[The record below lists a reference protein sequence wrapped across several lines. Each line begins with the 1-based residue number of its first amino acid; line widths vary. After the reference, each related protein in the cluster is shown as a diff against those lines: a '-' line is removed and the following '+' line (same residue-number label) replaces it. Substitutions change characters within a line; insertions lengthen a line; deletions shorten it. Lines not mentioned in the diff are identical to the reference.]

1 MELIRCNPMYDR
13 FSLRHRMDKML
24 GDFFYPSAQ
33 GQEDSEVRNSN
44 PAADIYENDANIVIK
59 AELPGID
66 KKDISVDVK
75 NRVLTLKGER
85 SSDDET
91 KEDNYYRRERGYGRF
106 ERVFTLPAEIDLE
119 KIKADY
125 KDGVLKIEIPKPQEK
140 KPQKI
145 TVH

>member
-1 MELIRCNPMYDR
+1 MELIRWNPMYDR
-13 FSLRHRMDKML
+13 FNLRHRMDKML
-24 GDFFYPSAQ
+24 GDFFYPSVQ
-33 GQEDSEVRNSN
+33 DQEDSGVCNWN
-44 PAADIYENDANIVIK
+44 PAADIYENDDNIVIK

-66 KKDISVDVK
+66 KKDITVDVK

-91 KEDNYYRRERGYGRF
+91 KEDNYYRRERRSGRF
-106 ERVFTLPAEIDLE
+106 ERAFTLPTEVDLD

-125 KDGVLKIEIPKPQEK
+125 KDGVLRIEIPKLQEK

>member
-1 MELIRCNPMYDR
+1 MELIRWNPMYDR
-13 FSLRHRMDKML
+13 FNLRHRMDKML
-24 GDFFYPSAQ
+24 GDFFYPSTQ
-33 GQEDSEVRNSN
+33 GQEDSGVWNWN
-44 PAADIYENDANIVIK
+44 PAADIYENDDNIVIK

-66 KKDISVDVK
+66 KKDITVDVK

-91 KEDNYYRRERGYGRF
+91 KEDNYYRRERRYGRF
-106 ERVFTLPAEIDLE
+106 ERAFTLPVEVDLE

-125 KDGVLKIEIPKPQEK
+125 TDGVLKIEIPKPQEK
-140 KPQKI
+140 KPKKI